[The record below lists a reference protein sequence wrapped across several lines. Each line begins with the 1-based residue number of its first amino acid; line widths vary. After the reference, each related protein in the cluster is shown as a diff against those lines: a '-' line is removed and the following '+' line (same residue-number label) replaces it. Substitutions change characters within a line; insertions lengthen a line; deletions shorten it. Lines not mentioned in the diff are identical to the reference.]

1 MQNARIVH
9 NLVVYSGNHVGFITD
24 GRATVDE
31 MFQSQEMEQWLQGK
45 GLKVLW
51 KPDVFTRL
59 LESADSFGSE
69 SKKGIKTVRVW
80 RLNKQFPQ
88 EGRFSFLADFRKNYG
103 EPNEKQ
109 YQSIFQDEMG
119 TENLEIIYDH
129 LSRENEDLSS
139 SFAYPLS
146 VSDVIE
152 LFDSEESLF
161 FYVDRYDF
169 VQIDFKI

>member
-1 MQNARIVH
+1 MQNAKIIH
-9 NLVVYSGNHVGFITD
+9 NLIVYSGNHVGFVSN
-24 GRATVDE
+24 GRATVDV

-45 GLKVLW
+45 GLEVLW
-51 KPDVFTRL
+51 KADVFARL
-59 LESADSFGSE
+59 VESDGHFGSE
-69 SKKGIKTVRVW
+69 NKKGIKTVRVW

-103 EPNEKQ
+103 EPKESQ
-109 YQSIFQDEMG
+109 YECIFQEEMG

-129 LSRENEDLSS
+129 LSQEKSELAA
-139 SFAYPLS
+139 SFSYPLS

-152 LFDSEESLF
+152 LFDNEEKQF

-169 VQIDFKI
+169 VEIDFKI